1 MALPDQN
8 VVAENAI
15 AKLQN
20 AATERLGALPQIN
33 PMDPLGKR
41 PNQYAE
47 YENTL
52 KDIHDKLEQRYTS
65 PNWFDIAAGFAKP
78 QLGGFIA
85 SLGSANEAM
94 AKNVEQQRAQQMPL
108 AALKVEMY
116 KNQQLQNQAVD
127 AKEIYENAMEKNK
140 FVPEKEFG
148 YIVGL
153 VGKDHPI
160 AQGAEA
166 NREGRYK
173 EKASER
179 GDVSTQLSIEEAI
192 AKNPYLVVN
201 TNLFKA
207 GAQTPEEVQKL
218 NALLENARPPG
229 YDKISWASMGT
240 QQKQDEIAR
249 YADAQMKLNLTEETA
264 SLQDAKGAVDRL
276 KTLRTVR
283 ELATDPE
290 MAPVFS
296 VLNNADAFS
305 LFKRITDSAGGNVGA
320 VMEGLKNA
328 IRSQYSNENDP
339 SGVKRQKADLLF
351 KSIAQMAIQN
361 RNSALN
367 PTDAYQTLVDQATP
381 GLDNSQKGFVSI
393 VDQMGLREQQ
403 LVDEHNLRVTS
414 DIPAKQIFDPKRNPS
429 LRDLRE
435 QYKKE
440 AIELAKTDAYTRT
453 PSWVD
458 SVQVKIPSTSLPD
471 AVTPSNPE
479 TTRAASP
486 ANPKTKETYSQKLE
500 RLEREQLERERLK
513 REGR

>member
-15 AKLQN
+15 ARLQN

-33 PMDPLGKR
+33 PADPLGKR
-41 PNQYAE
+41 PNQYGE
-47 YENTL
+47 YQNQL
-52 KDIHDKLEQRYTS
+52 KEIHDKLEQRYAN

-127 AKEIYENAMEKNK
+127 AKTIYENAMKDYG

-148 YIVGL
+148 DITSL
-153 VGKDHPI
+153 VGKEHPI
-160 AQGAEA
+160 AQGAYE
-166 NREGRYK
+166 NREGRFK
-173 EKASER
+173 EIESQR
-179 GDVSTQLSIEEAI
+179 GTVSTQLEVGNAI
-192 AKNPYLVVN
+192 SKNPYLVVN
-201 TNLFKA
+201 TPLFKA
-207 GAQTPEEVQKL
+207 GPQNPVEQKQ
-218 NALLENARPPG
+218 LLELLNKARPPG
-229 YDKISWASMGT
+229 YDQKAWESMGL
-240 QQKQDEIAR
+240 QRKQDEVAI
-249 YADAQMKLNLTEETA
+249 YADAQMKLNMTEETA
-264 SLQDAKGAVDRL
+264 SLHDAKGAVDRL

-296 VLNNADAFS
+296 VLNNADPVS
-305 LFKRITDSAGGNVGA
+305 LFKRITEQAGGNVGA

-328 IRSQYSNENDP
+328 IRSQYTNENDP

-361 RNSALN
+361 RNNALN
-367 PTDAYQTLVDQATP
+367 PTDAYQSLVDQATP

-403 LVDEHNLRVTS
+403 LVDEHNLRVNS
-414 DIPAKQIFDPKRNPS
+414 DIPAKQIFDERKNPS
-429 LRDLRE
+429 LRDLRK
-435 QYKKE
+435 QYKDE

-458 SVQVKIPSTSLPD
+458 SVQVKIPSASLPN

-479 TTRAASP
+479 TTRAAPP
-486 ANPKTKETYSQKLE
+486 ANPSAKEPYSKRLE
-500 RLEREQLERERLK
+500 RLERERLQK
-513 REGR
+513 EGR